1 MSEVSTKL
9 DAIEPSFKPQQQ
21 QVVKTV
27 TFHEDL
33 YQVTQTRYPLSR
45 QLMSSVSTKHKQYY
59 STKRKKRKQK
69 NNKVAICLHQF
80 LLVIAN
86 QLLWLTIL
94 LVIAILCVATTVVL
108 AYVEGRK
115 LGKTSRNNIAKSIV
129 EPLHLEITKN
139 SDWINYFADSLTV
152 GGVFCNATKKF
163 LTSVNFVKEK
173 TKLLEKDPNFYSN
186 TNTIAIS
193 NNTAEKLFSLTTAEK
208 SSINNAFYIWTS
220 YQLDTIDHIR
230 LLSHSAMEMIK
241 VDNRIQNNKT
251 VTSIQTALVNRADAP
266 PYIPYLNGESNEN
279 VVFGVLDLKR
289 GSSYNI
295 IPTPLVA
302 LLRSQRTIL
311 CDLSE
316 SEWSTLN
323 TTLIK
328 DRITSRSNGK
338 QVLKAGFMVGS
349 INLNAFFSKTTKV
362 VPSNSF
368 LRVMIINQSG
378 QYYFD
383 SVNSTKAFLH
393 YLPKYQNISSS
404 QSIFTKEDYD
414 NSTLSQV
421 IDGCLSGTYEPIWY
435 KGKTLYYTDFST
447 NAETFYVVV
456 EEQIQDVIYRGFY
469 TIVVGLFVFFMF
481 VTFTIVLFIF
491 QRDKIENLLISS
503 TNLRKAM
510 EENGKEQMEFR
521 DMYEMA
527 YFSLVPESIIMKNPK
542 GLDNYYEHVKDAVF
556 TNMYCDFKV
565 TQLQQCICQQHS
577 TPEKVKTDRLT
588 SNVYVIKKTPLSAK
602 RFIQYS
608 EKVMSVLKKVCWFHG
623 FNIID
628 SSSNQLK
635 CYRNNTCQQTPQV
648 QQSKEHFSRDDLSLN
663 DIAADD
669 AETKSGTSL
678 SQSVVIS
685 PSKSTQTL
693 SSASSHWIAD
703 TPYSCYEHIVSGIY
717 LTLSL
722 FYICQNY
729 SLQFEDD
736 EDERDHCFAVIP
748 FPKISIA
755 LHIGD
760 SNFAVIDQGIPCWKT
775 FGKTFNRLQ
784 GMLNQEVI
792 CKRESQSMDY
802 NNNCLLLS
810 DAVFSKIQIISSIMN
825 DRVNLIQNERKE
837 NCKLEQKVLKLINP
851 SFQKL
856 ESPRNLE
863 LERIVLNNK
872 KDFMFHRLLINQ
884 TKKVFDE
891 ILQVDSNFFFQTF
904 IPKEVMTDLIPKIER
919 NN

>member
-1 MSEVSTKL
+1 MRL
-9 DAIEPSFKPQQQ
+9 F
-21 QVVKTV
+21 
-27 TFHEDL
+27 
-33 YQVTQTRYPLSR
+33 
-45 QLMSSVSTKHKQYY
+45 
-59 STKRKKRKQK
+59 
-69 NNKVAICLHQF
+69 
-80 LLVIAN
+80 
-86 QLLWLTIL
+86 
-94 LVIAILCVATTVVL
+94 VL
-108 AYVEGRK
+108 FF
-115 LGKTSRNNIAKSIV
+115 
-129 EPLHLEITKN
+129 N
-139 SDWINYFADSLTV
+139 SNCNFIFADSLTV

-163 LTSVNFVKEK
+163 LTSVNYVKEK
-173 TKLLEKDPNFYSN
+173 TKLLEKDANFYSN
-186 TNTIAIS
+186 TNKIAVS
-193 NNTAEKLFSLTTAEK
+193 NNTAEKLFSLTSAEK
-208 SSINNAFYIWTS
+208 SSINNAFHMWTS

-241 VDNRIQNNKT
+241 VENKIQNNKT
-251 VTSIQTALVNRADAP
+251 VTLIQTALVNRADAP

-368 LRVMIINQSG
+368 LRKIMTTQ
-378 QYYFD
+378 
-383 SVNSTKAFLH
+383 
-393 YLPKYQNISSS
+393 P
-404 QSIFTKEDYD
+404 
-414 NSTLSQV
+414 LSQV

-527 YFSLVPESIIMKNPK
+527 YFSLVPESLIMKNPK
-542 GLDNYYEHVKDAVF
+542 GLDNYCEHVK
-556 TNMYCDFKV
+556 
-565 TQLQQCICQQHS
+565 
-577 TPEKVKTDRLT
+577 
-588 SNVYVIKKTPLSAK
+588 
-602 RFIQYS
+602 
-608 EKVMSVLKKVCWFHG
+608 
-623 FNIID
+623 
-628 SSSNQLK
+628 
-635 CYRNNTCQQTPQV
+635 
-648 QQSKEHFSRDDLSLN
+648 
-663 DIAADD
+663 
-669 AETKSGTSL
+669 ETEETE
-678 SQSVVIS
+678 
-685 PSKSTQTL
+685 
-693 SSASSHWIAD
+693 D
-703 TPYSCYEHIVSGIY
+703 
-717 LTLSL
+717 
-722 FYICQNY
+722 
-729 SLQFEDD
+729 FEDD
-736 EDERDHCFAVIP
+736 EDENHCFAVIP

-755 LHIGD
+755 IHIGD

-810 DAVFSKIQIISSIMN
+810 DAMFSKIQIISSIMN